1 MSYKILSR
9 IPVIFLIL
17 ILFGFYL
24 NATDIRAQEKA
35 DSMKINEHLKPLLP
49 FVGKTWKSE
58 FHGSTPE
65 KPVYDV
71 QHWEL
76 ILNGQAIRIMH
87 SLNEGAYGGE
97 TIVMWDKE
105 KKQLIYFYFT
115 TAGFYTQGTFSFD
128 GKKWIGHENVTGN
141 KEGITEVKSI
151 GEILPDG
158 RLHSKSQYLKNGDW
172 VDGHEF
178 FYVED
183 PGAKVEFKF

>member
-1 MSYKILSR
+1 MNHKTLTKILF
-9 IPVIFLIL
+9 IFLIGISFSFSVVVKSL
-17 ILFGFYL
+17 Q
-24 NATDIRAQEKA
+24 AQEKNEEP
-35 DSMKINEHLKPLLP
+35 KINEHLKPLIP
-49 FVGKTWKSE
+49 FIDKTWKGE
-58 FHGSTPE
+58 FPGSTLE

-87 SLNEGAYGGE
+87 SVNNGAYGGE

-105 KKQLIYFYFT
+105 KEQLIYFYFT

-128 GKKWIGHENVTGN
+128 GNKWIGHEYVTGN
-141 KEGITEVKSI
+141 KDGITKVKST

-158 RLHSKSQYLKNGDW
+158 RLHNKSQYLKNGKW

-183 PGAKVEFKF
+183 SPAKVVFK